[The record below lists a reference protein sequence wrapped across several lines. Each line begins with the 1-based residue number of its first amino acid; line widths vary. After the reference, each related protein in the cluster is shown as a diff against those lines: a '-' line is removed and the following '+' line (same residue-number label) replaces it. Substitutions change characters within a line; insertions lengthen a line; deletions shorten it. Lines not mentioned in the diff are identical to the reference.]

1 MRPYALPLLLSL
13 GAHGILL
20 GLLGGISLEPP
31 PPREERVLELR
42 LAPPPP
48 APEPRAAAPEPRT
61 ATPPKP
67 VPPAPK
73 PLPPRTRPAAAPEAV
88 PPAEPKGVPRR
99 ALAPVAPPRSEVAGG
114 GGEASDLP
122 ARETPEPPVP
132 AGEGPPAEA
141 GPPRNEPVDLQR
153 VEVRRR
159 VVPEYPPDCRR
170 RGQEGTVVLVAQ
182 VEGGSVRYLRVE
194 RSSGHPALDEAAAE
208 ALRRWRFAPGVTAF
222 VRVPMIF
229 RLQ

>member
-1 MRPYALPLLLSL
+1 MRLYALPLLLSL

-61 ATPPKP
+61 ATPPRRTP
-67 VPPAPK
+67 SAPK
-73 PLPPRTRPAAAPEAV
+73 PLPPRTRSAAPEAV

-99 ALAPVAPPRSEVAGG
+99 ALAPVAPPRPEVAGG

-122 ARETPEPPVP
+122 ARETPEPSVP

-182 VEGGSVRYLRVE
+182 VEGGAVRHLRVE
-194 RSSGHPALDEAAAE
+194 RSSGFGALDEAAAD
-208 ALRRWRFAPGVTAF
+208 ALKRWRFARGVTAS
-222 VRVPMIF
+222 VRVPVIF